1 MAATMF
7 DHEKLDVYQL
17 ALRFLEWLTPLLEE
31 AKEEGGSKATAIRKH
46 LDEASLSVLLNI
58 AEGNGKR
65 QMRTRARFF
74 DDARG
79 STSECAGCL
88 DALVAKGVCTP
99 ERVRDGKQM
108 LHRIVS
114 MLSKL
119 IQRFDT
125 NQ

>member
-1 MAATMF
+1 MF

-17 ALRFLEWLTPLLEE
+17 ALRFLEWVTSLLEE

-65 QMRTRARFF
+65 QMRTRARFV

-79 STSECAGCL
+79 STSECAACL
-88 DALVAKGVCTP
+88 DALVVKRVCTP
-99 ERVRDGKQM
+99 ERVREGKQM
-108 LHRIVS
+108 LHRIIS

-125 NQ
+125 DP